1 MNINAPT
8 FVPLSD
14 AKSPSSDHTQ
24 DIKHQGKSPV
34 ERQPPRKHHNKPHGH
49 RGKGGNRSQHHQQ
62 RSSQRTDKAQKTAP
76 IHRAVATND
85 GQTLSNL
92 TSIQSNKRGQVSLN
106 HLLNFSFPERQA
118 PQPVYTQ
125 RKVKSTP
132 YQPYNKERFLNANFR
147 FLVNPTGDYTVNLA
161 DPDLPINWA
170 DIEQVLISKSVP
182 PTCPICLSQ
191 PTAARVTKCGHT
203 FCLPCILHYL
213 HLNDNPKKSWRKCPI
228 CYDAI
233 YARDLKSVK
242 FICVSAVLEH
252 AVPSSFDQAR
262 ITNTPSHPVAGD
274 LVDMSLIQRSASST
288 LAFPI
293 SSSWP
298 IPDNIY
304 SAYTRPG
311 TVFPP
316 WHFTPDAMA
325 FAKFMLASPEYLKSE
340 YTRDYQELNDGLEE
354 AKEWNATEEVQF
366 FNSAIDI
373 VTNELAS
380 VPSRDTPAVSSG
392 ISTAQAILQAVQKNE
407 GKRAEMEAKKVQHT
421 QTETQ
426 NPAYANIP
434 EAYQQHQLSR
444 TGSSSVLSQAS
455 DSSSPIQPVT
465 SAKPKNNDAAPHS
478 TSSYYFYQTADGQH
492 VYLHP
497 LDIKILKQEFT
508 TYDKFPKSIVVRV
521 NDVEESTLTEEL
533 RKKFKYLSHLPL
545 SCDVTFLEVDLKG
558 VVSDTTLDHFSIKSL
573 LGELRIRQK
582 KRNERVR
589 REEKS
594 KRLADSREQKQTKP
608 STWATH
614 HTNAVTQDDPFFSA
628 PLTGENTAATEEA
641 MLSEALFASTVED
654 HRHKDVGPRT
664 VWGTRAVESREPV
677 DDLEDE
683 YDQWGEEQIIVNKK
697 GKKKMVLM
705 STSAR
710 RRL

>member
-1 MNINAPT
+1 MNINAPN
-8 FVPLSD
+8 FVPISD

-24 DIKHQGKSPV
+24 DIKHPGKSSV
-34 ERQPPRKHHNKPHGH
+34 ERQQPRKHQNKPRSN
-49 RGKGGNRSQHHQQ
+49 RGKGSNRPQHHHHN
-62 RSSQRTDKAQKTAP
+62 SSQKTNKAQKGGPLHETHA
-76 IHRAVATND
+76 HQD
-85 GQTLSNL
+85 GQILSNL
-92 TSIQSNKRGQVSLN
+92 ANTSTNKRGQVSLN

-118 PQPVYTQ
+118 PQPVYAQ
-125 RKVKSTP
+125 RKVKTSS

-161 DPDLPINWA
+161 DPDLPINWV
-170 DIEQVLISKSVP
+170 DIEQVLISKSIP

-213 HLNDNPKKSWRKCPI
+213 HLNDNPKKAWRKCPI

-252 AVPSSFDQAR
+252 AIPNSFDQAR
-262 ITNTPSHPVAGD
+262 VTNTPSHPVAGD
-274 LVDMSLIQRSASST
+274 LVDMCLIQRSGSST

-340 YTRDYQELNDGLEE
+340 YTRDYKELNDGLTE

-373 VTNELAS
+373 ITNELAN
-380 VPSRDTPAVSSG
+380 VPTRDTSDVSSS
-392 ISTAQAILQAVQKNE
+392 ISTAQAILQAVQKYE
-407 GKRAEMEAKKVQHT
+407 GKRAEMEAKKAQQNQVEQHHLVD
-421 QTETQ
+421 
-426 NPAYANIP
+426 ANVP

-444 TGSSSVLSQAS
+444 TGSSSVLSQS
-455 DSSSPIQPVT
+455 MDSSSSVQPSS
-465 SAKPKNNDAAPHS
+465 SAQPKPSDSAYSSP
-478 TSSYYFYQTADGQH
+478 SYYFYQTADGQH

-508 TYDKFPKSIVVRV
+508 TYDKFPRSIVVRV

-533 RKKFKYLSHLPL
+533 RKRFKYLSHLPL
-545 SCDVTFLEVDLKG
+545 TCDVTFLEVDLKG
-558 VVSDTTLDHFSIKSL
+558 VVSDATLDHFSN
-573 LGELRIRQK
+573 ELRIRQR
-582 KRNERVR
+582 KRNERSR

-594 KRLADSREQKQTKP
+594 NRLADAREKQGKP
-608 STWATH
+608 TSWASGH
-614 HTNAVTQDDPFFSA
+614 IDPGILHDDPFFTPS
-628 PLTGENTAATEEA
+628 TGENTAAAEEA
-641 MLSEALFASTVED
+641 MLSEALLASTVEE
-654 HRHKDVGPRT
+654 RGPRNAGPRT
-664 VWGTRAVESREPV
+664 VWGTRAVESREPA
-677 DDLEDE
+677 DDVEDE
-683 YDQWGEEQIIVNKK
+683 YDNWGEEQVIVNKK
-697 GKKKMVLM
+697 GKKKLVLM

>member
-1 MNINAPT
+1 MNVNAPT

-14 AKSPSSDHTQ
+14 AKSPSGDHTQ
-24 DIKHQGKSPV
+24 DIKHHGKPTA
-34 ERQPPRKHHNKPHGH
+34 ERQPHKKHHNKPRSNH
-49 RGKGGNRSQHHQQ
+49 GKGNRPQQHHHNAR
-62 RSSQRTDKAQKTAP
+62 RSEKTPTKA
-76 IHRAVATND
+76 
-85 GQTLSNL
+85 SNNVSRQEDSSLL
-92 TSIQSNKRGQVSLN
+92 TPTSTPTNKRGQVSLN
-106 HLLNFSFPERQA
+106 HLLNFSFPERQL
-118 PQPVYTQ
+118 PQPVYAQ
-125 RKVKSTP
+125 RKVRSAA

-161 DPDLPINWA
+161 DPDLPINWN

-213 HLNDNPKKSWRKCPI
+213 HLNDNPKKAWRKCPI

-242 FICVSAVLEH
+242 FVCVSAVLEQ
-252 AVPSSFDQAR
+252 AVSNPFDQAR
-262 ITNTPSHPVAGD
+262 VTNTPSHPVAGD
-274 LVDMSLIQRSASST
+274 LVAMCLIERSASST

-293 SSSWP
+293 SSAWP

-325 FAKFMLASPEYLKSE
+325 FAKFMLASPDYLKSE
-340 YTRDYQELNDGLEE
+340 YTRDFKELSDGLKE

-366 FNSAIDI
+366 FNSAMEI
-373 VTNELAS
+373 VNNDLAS
-380 VPSRDTPAVSSG
+380 IHSRDTAEVSSSM
-392 ISTAQAILQAVQKNE
+392 STAQAIIEAVQRNE
-407 GKRAEMEAKKVQHT
+407 EKRADMDAKRAQKALEDQNNTASAV
-421 QTETQ
+421 ETD
-426 NPAYANIP
+426 IP

-444 TGSSSVLSQAS
+444 TGSSSVLSQATEGFNYS
-455 DSSSPIQPVT
+455 PNVAKAKVTDTNSSSPT
-465 SAKPKNNDAAPHS
+465 
-478 TSSYYFYQTADGQH
+478 YYFYQTSDGQH
-492 VYLHP
+492 AYLHP
-497 LDIKILKQEFT
+497 LDIKILKKEFD
-508 TYDKFPKSIVVRV
+508 TYENFPKSIVVRV
-521 NDVEESTLTEEL
+521 NDVEESTLTEDL

-558 VVSDTTLDHFSIKSL
+558 VVSNETLDTFSN
-573 LGELRIRQK
+573 ELRIRQK
-582 KRNERVR
+582 KRNERLR

-594 KRLADSREQKQTKP
+594 KRLADSREQQSKNA
-608 STWATH
+608 TWATEQ
-614 HTNAVTQDDPFFSA
+614 TRSAIGDDPFFTAPSA
-628 PLTGENTAATEEA
+628 GENTLPEEEA
-641 MLSEALFASTVED
+641 MLSKALLASTLDD
-654 HRHKDVGPRT
+654 HGPPTSTGPRT

-677 DDLEDE
+677 DDME
-683 YDQWGEEQIIVNKK
+683 YDYDHWGEEQVIVNKK
-697 GKKKMVLM
+697 GKKKLVLM

-710 RRL
+710 RRV